1 MDTRKWLRIGSA
13 FFVFFLLLSGF
24 PGAWAAEK
32 KAVTWGTT
40 ASTSGV
46 FTYYVVAAK
55 ILNDRIPEMN
65 VTVRATGGGVHN
77 TRLLE
82 KREVDIGAL
91 DTRCNW
97 DAIQGAGPFKD
108 KPFPDLRLL
117 NVSMTNP
124 LQFVVSEKSGVKDVY
139 GLEGKTVT
147 PGMLGGTA
155 EQAGMEIFRLLG
167 VRPKLRHMSY
177 ADAIEAMKN
186 EQIVGFVKYGVPDAS
201 ILDVASAMKIRII
214 SFSDPDLKKI
224 LANIKGFRGTV
235 IPPGTYPGVG
245 GFQTMENEWSDYVRK
260 DFPADLAYKMVKALW
275 ENRAEIK
282 KANPM
287 FVGDRFT
294 EVALGVRIGYLHP
307 GAVRFYREIGLEVPK
322 ELVPPEMGEK

>member
-1 MDTRKWLRIGSA
+1 MAPGL
-13 FFVFFLLLSGF
+13 VCFLLFFFFFISF
-24 PGAWAAEK
+24 QTPWAAEK
-32 KAVTWGTT
+32 KAITWGTT
-40 ASTSGV
+40 SSTSGV
-46 FTYYVVAAK
+46 FTYYVVTAK

-82 KREVDIGAL
+82 KREVDMGAL

-97 DAIQGAGPFKD
+97 DAIQGVGPFKGN
-108 KPFPDLRLL
+108 PFPDLRLL

-124 LQFVVSEKSGVKDVY
+124 LQFVVSEKSGVKDIY
-139 GLEGKTVT
+139 GMEGKMVT

-167 VRPKLRHMSY
+167 IRPKLRHMSY

-214 SFSDPDLKKI
+214 SFSDHDLEKI
-224 LANIKGFRGTV
+224 LGNIKGFRETGV
-235 IPPGTYPGVG
+235 PSGTYPGIG
-245 GFQTMENEWSDYVRK
+245 GFKTVENEWSDYVRK
-260 DFPADLAYKMVKALW
+260 DFPEELAYKIVRTIW

-294 EVALGVRIGYLHP
+294 DVAVGVKIGYLHP
-307 GAVRFYREIGLEVPK
+307 GAVKFYRELGLTVPQN
-322 ELVPPEMGEK
+322 LIPPEMGEK